1 MSLGLSDHKKDDR
14 QERLLA
20 IREAL
25 GPRSIVLIGLMG
37 AGKTA
42 VGRRLANRLDLPFID
57 ADTEIEVAA
66 GASISEIFAEHG
78 EAYFRQGERKVIAR
92 LLENGPQVLA
102 TGGGAYMNPDTRA
115 NIKAH
120 GLSVW
125 LKADIKVLMKR
136 VGRRDNRPLLA
147 AGDPEKV
154 MKKLM
159 EERYPIYAEADVTVE
174 SRDVPHD
181 VIVGAVIDAL
191 ADKLG
196 CKANA
201 DSRGPQE
208 GEMMRDGATALAAR
222 PKRDNHRG
230 EASGT
235 ELSDRHRRRAWSP
248 RPGDALLL
256 RFPARA
262 ARWSA
267 TATWRR
273 SISGR

>member
-20 IREAL
+20 IRKAL
-25 GPRSIVLIGLMG
+25 GPRSVVLIGLMG

-57 ADTEIEVAA
+57 ADSEIEEAA

-147 AGDPEKV
+147 AGDPENV

-159 EERYPIYAEADVTVE
+159 EERYPVYAEADVTVE

-196 CKANA
+196 YRANA
-201 DSRGPQE
+201 DSE
-208 GEMMRDGATALAAR
+208 GR
-222 PKRDNHRG
+222 KKVK
-230 EASGT
+230 
-235 ELSDRHRRRAWSP
+235 
-248 RPGDALLL
+248 
-256 RFPARA
+256 
-262 ARWSA
+262 
-267 TATWRR
+267 
-273 SISGR
+273 

>member
-20 IREAL
+20 IRKAL
-25 GPRSIVLIGLMG
+25 GPRSVVLIGLMG

-42 VGRRLANRLDLPFID
+42 VGRRLANQLDLPFID
-57 ADTEIEVAA
+57 ADGEIEVAA

-136 VGRRDNRPLLA
+136 VGRRDNRPLLT

-154 MKKLM
+154 MKRLM

-196 CKANA
+196 YKASA
-201 DSRGPQE
+201 DSE
-208 GEMMRDGATALAAR
+208 GR
-222 PKRDNHRG
+222 KKVK
-230 EASGT
+230 
-235 ELSDRHRRRAWSP
+235 
-248 RPGDALLL
+248 
-256 RFPARA
+256 
-262 ARWSA
+262 
-267 TATWRR
+267 
-273 SISGR
+273 

>member
-42 VGRRLANRLDLPFID
+42 VGRRLANRLDLRFID

-125 LKADIKVLMKR
+125 LKADIKVVMKR
-136 VGRRDNRPLLA
+136 VGRRDNRPLLV

-154 MKKLM
+154 MTKLM
-159 EERYPIYAEADVTVE
+159 EERDPIYAEADVTVE

-181 VIVGAVIDAL
+181 VIVGAVIDAI

-196 CKANA
+196 CRANA
-201 DSRGPQE
+201 DTESR
-208 GEMMRDGATALAAR
+208 
-222 PKRDNHRG
+222 KKVK
-230 EASGT
+230 
-235 ELSDRHRRRAWSP
+235 
-248 RPGDALLL
+248 
-256 RFPARA
+256 
-262 ARWSA
+262 
-267 TATWRR
+267 
-273 SISGR
+273 

>member
-20 IREAL
+20 IRKAL
-25 GPRSIVLIGLMG
+25 GPRSVVLIGLMG

-57 ADTEIEVAA
+57 ADSEIEEAA

-196 CKANA
+196 YTASA
-201 DSRGPQE
+201 DSE
-208 GEMMRDGATALAAR
+208 GR
-222 PKRDNHRG
+222 KKVK
-230 EASGT
+230 
-235 ELSDRHRRRAWSP
+235 
-248 RPGDALLL
+248 
-256 RFPARA
+256 
-262 ARWSA
+262 
-267 TATWRR
+267 
-273 SISGR
+273 

>member
-78 EAYFRQGERKVIAR
+78 EAFFRQGERKVIAR

-115 NIKAH
+115 NTKAH

-136 VGRRDNRPLLA
+136 VGRRDNRPLLV

-159 EERYPIYAEADVTVE
+159 EERYPIYAQADVTVE

-196 CKANA
+196 CRANA
-201 DSRGPQE
+201 DTE
-208 GEMMRDGATALAAR
+208 GR
-222 PKRDNHRG
+222 KKVK
-230 EASGT
+230 
-235 ELSDRHRRRAWSP
+235 
-248 RPGDALLL
+248 
-256 RFPARA
+256 
-262 ARWSA
+262 
-267 TATWRR
+267 
-273 SISGR
+273 

>member
-115 NIKAH
+115 NIKAL

-125 LKADIKVLMKR
+125 LKANIKVLMKR
-136 VGRRDNRPLLA
+136 VGRRDSRPLLV

-196 CKANA
+196 CRANA
-201 DSRGPQE
+201 DTE
-208 GEMMRDGATALAAR
+208 GR
-222 PKRDNHRG
+222 KKVK
-230 EASGT
+230 
-235 ELSDRHRRRAWSP
+235 
-248 RPGDALLL
+248 
-256 RFPARA
+256 
-262 ARWSA
+262 
-267 TATWRR
+267 
-273 SISGR
+273 

>member
-20 IREAL
+20 IRKAL
-25 GPRSIVLIGLMG
+25 GPRSVVLIGLMG

-57 ADTEIEVAA
+57 ADSEIEEAA

-147 AGDPEKV
+147 AGDPENV

-196 CKANA
+196 YRANA
-201 DSRGPQE
+201 DSE
-208 GEMMRDGATALAAR
+208 GR
-222 PKRDNHRG
+222 KKVK
-230 EASGT
+230 
-235 ELSDRHRRRAWSP
+235 
-248 RPGDALLL
+248 
-256 RFPARA
+256 
-262 ARWSA
+262 
-267 TATWRR
+267 
-273 SISGR
+273 